1 MVRLYLFAEGRTEQ
15 TFANTVLQP
24 HLAEHRVYMHKAV
37 LIANAHK
44 KHRTHREGGWNFHA
58 MQKDIIRFLKQ
69 DSGSDVFFTSM
80 IDLYALHHG
89 FPGSEEAERRRS
101 DPYHRTEVLE
111 ISWTSETK
119 DRRFIPHIQLH
130 EYEAYLFA
138 DISILSNYY
147 QDQQQAVT
155 RLQESVEAF
164 DSDSPELINDGPDTA
179 PSKRIIRHLPRYASE
194 KVTAGVRA
202 AEGIGLSAIRTR
214 CPHFSRWLDR
224 LEGLAVRS
232 AG

>member
-44 KHRTHREGGWNFHA
+44 KHRTHREGGRNFHA
-58 MQKDIIRFLKQ
+58 MQKDIVRFLKQ

-89 FPGSEEAERRRS
+89 FPGSEEAERRRG

-111 ISWTSETK
+111 VSWTSETK

-130 EYEAYLFA
+130 EYEAYLKHPL
-138 DISILSNYY
+138 IL
-147 QDQQQAVT
+147 V
-155 RLQESVEAF
+155 V
-164 DSDSPELINDGPDTA
+164 
-179 PSKRIIRHLPRYASE
+179 K
-194 KVTAGVRA
+194 
-202 AEGIGLSAIRTR
+202 
-214 CPHFSRWLDR
+214 
-224 LEGLAVRS
+224 
-232 AG
+232 